1 MHLEH
6 AGSNEERNCNLDNFL
21 QVNERTAPQE
31 LKDLWKEKLADRHL
45 ARFLTLRAREL
56 KPSAELLVVMVS
68 DPHEYWKPER
78 SRESP
83 LLKAMKKSIA
93 EGSICR
99 QVLERTTVP
108 YYLRKPQDVM
118 DALALAQHQ
127 EAQNKEAPIHFL
139 EIVDIRQYETLTG
152 RIESKSCDGMKGV
165 RDLFWSIHGG
175 AVVNAGGATEDEVLA
190 IKRHLVASFDESY
203 NSKTGVVKGDFI
215 ACVFRKNDHAL

>member
-1 MHLEH
+1 MGEKNHVRCDNEIFYEPLFEDNSVDFCMSYICLHWLDSTDTRTSDGIRNWKRMHLEH

-99 QVLERTTVP
+99 QV
-108 YYLRKPQDVM
+108 
-118 DALALAQHQ
+118 
-127 EAQNKEAPIHFL
+127 
-139 EIVDIRQYETLTG
+139 
-152 RIESKSCDGMKGV
+152 
-165 RDLFWSIHGG
+165 
-175 AVVNAGGATEDEVLA
+175 
-190 IKRHLVASFDESY
+190 
-203 NSKTGVVKGDFI
+203 
-215 ACVFRKNDHAL
+215 